1 MNYKLMKMKLI
12 FSLNVLKTICIFS
25 LLFWCMPFAFQVHA
39 SGKVE
44 NLRNVEQ
51 DMTVQGKVIDENGDA
66 VIGASI
72 LVVRTGGGTIT
83 DIDGNFSL
91 SVRKGDELRL
101 SYVGYQTMQVVVTS
115 NVMNIQLVPSSETLD
130 EVIVVGY
137 GTQRVR
143 DLTGAATNVNMDE
156 IAELPGTSIIDA
168 LAGQVIGLNVS
179 QSKIGRAHV

>member
-1 MNYKLMKMKLI
+1 MKMKLI

-72 LVVRTGGGTIT
+72 LVVRT
-83 DIDGNFSL
+83 
-91 SVRKGDELRL
+91 
-101 SYVGYQTMQVVVTS
+101 
-115 NVMNIQLVPSSETLD
+115 
-130 EVIVVGY
+130 
-137 GTQRVR
+137 
-143 DLTGAATNVNMDE
+143 
-156 IAELPGTSIIDA
+156 
-168 LAGQVIGLNVS
+168 
-179 QSKIGRAHV
+179 